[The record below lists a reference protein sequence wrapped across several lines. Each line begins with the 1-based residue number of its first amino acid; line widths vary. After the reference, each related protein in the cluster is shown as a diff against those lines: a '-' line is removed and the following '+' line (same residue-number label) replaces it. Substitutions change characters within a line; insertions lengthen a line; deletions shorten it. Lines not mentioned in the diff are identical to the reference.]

1 MSWLTNTLSSSIG
14 KKLIMSFTGLFL
26 ILFLLGH
33 VSGNTL
39 LFKDDGGL
47 AFNIYAKFMTSNPV
61 VKLLSYLT
69 YFSVIGHVVY
79 SIMLTRK
86 NKQARPIGY
95 SVSTKDSQSAWNSK
109 SMGALGLIILLFL
122 VMHLKGFWYE
132 MHWGGIGSDANGN
145 KDLYAVVFEAYSQLW
160 YVAIYVVSMIILSFH
175 LSHGFTSAFQTLG
188 LNHKK
193 YTPLINFLGKAFS
206 IVVPFLFAMMPI
218 YMYLKNLG

>member
-1 MSWLTNTLSSSIG
+1 MSWFTSTLSSSIG

-26 ILFLLGH
+26 ILFLIGH
-33 VSGNTL
+33 ASGNTL

-47 AFNIYAKFMTSNPV
+47 AFNIYAKFMTSNPA

-69 YFSVIGHVVY
+69 YLSVIGHVIY
-79 SIMLTRK
+79 SIILTRA
-86 NKQARPIGY
+86 NKKARPVGY
-95 SVSTKDSQSAWNSK
+95 AVSTKDSQSAWNSK

-132 MHWGGIGSDANGN
+132 MHWGEIGNDANGN
-145 KDLYAVVFEAYSQLW
+145 RDLYTVVYEAYSQLW

-175 LSHGFTSAFQTLG
+175 LSHGFSSAFQTLG

-193 YTPLINFLGKAFS
+193 HTPLIKFLGKAFS
-206 IVVPFLFAMMPI
+206 IVVPFVFAMMPI

>member
-1 MSWLTNTLSSSIG
+1 MSWFTSTLSSSIG

-26 ILFLLGH
+26 ILFLVGH

-95 SVSTKDSQSAWNSK
+95 SVSTKDSQSAW
-109 SMGALGLIILLFL
+109 
-122 VMHLKGFWYE
+122 
-132 MHWGGIGSDANGN
+132 
-145 KDLYAVVFEAYSQLW
+145 
-160 YVAIYVVSMIILSFH
+160 
-175 LSHGFTSAFQTLG
+175 
-188 LNHKK
+188 
-193 YTPLINFLGKAFS
+193 
-206 IVVPFLFAMMPI
+206 
-218 YMYLKNLG
+218 